1 LGIVV
6 LVHEQRLNQWR
17 LTIGLDGFE
26 LPFVF
31 NKKMLG
37 KRIGIDK
44 RGLGEQ
50 LYTAKYQD
58 Q

>member
-1 LGIVV
+1 MVV

-17 LTIGLDGFE
+17 LTIGLDGSE

-50 LYTAKYQD
+50 L
-58 Q
+58 